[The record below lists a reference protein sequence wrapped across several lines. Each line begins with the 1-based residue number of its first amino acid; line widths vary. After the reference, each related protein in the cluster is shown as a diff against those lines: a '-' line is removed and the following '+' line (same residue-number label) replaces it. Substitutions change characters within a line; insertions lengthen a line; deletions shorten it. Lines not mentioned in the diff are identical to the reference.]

1 MLQCSLCLKQ
11 PRLAW
16 NNWEPWATDPELTGK
31 ELQLWNMLD
40 TDLQMKGRYSTAFL
54 MFTCSFSTC
63 NLAMQNQRVGREKC
77 LKEGCVLCQGL
88 FSPGRLRESV
98 TPAEHLH
105 FISAQHCEVLVSS
118 MGKTAFLK
126 IPVCVA
132 DRLKFGLEFPG
143 LDDCTVLKCNSHKT
157 LVMLGEFP

>member
-1 MLQCSLCLKQ
+1 
-11 PRLAW
+11 
-16 NNWEPWATDPELTGK
+16 
-31 ELQLWNMLD
+31 MLD

-63 NLAMQNQRVGREKC
+63 DLAMQNQRVGREKC

-88 FSPGRLRESV
+88 FSPRRLRESV